1 MYHTHKLEFKRLP
14 HSKTKHVLVS
24 SMYMYLFVVYGINT
38 SLCALGYIQWALL
51 WSVLIKY
58 SRPIACGSDGISNV
72 LRSHKVDVS

>member
-1 MYHTHKLEFKRLP
+1 
-14 HSKTKHVLVS
+14 
-24 SMYMYLFVVYGINT
+24 MYMYLFVVYGINT